1 MLIHSSCWQPFVSPE
16 DRAKKE
22 PRGGADRVVWS
33 DGPTVGRRAKESLG
47 MRGGRKGRGRRDTR
61 HEMSLFDQTC
71 LESRVYVGPKPRKGK
86 TKQKTPWKREPWLDN

>member
-1 MLIHSSCWQPFVSPE
+1 MAFSDGCASGGGSSSVMLIHSSCWQPFVSPE

-22 PRGGADRVVWS
+22 PRGRRRPGGV
-33 DGPTVGRRAKESLG
+33 VGRSNSREKELLG

-71 LESRVYVGPKPRKGK
+71 LESRV
-86 TKQKTPWKREPWLDN
+86 